1 MLKKPGRLSRRMLS
15 QVSAAASAPL
25 LLQFPPPPAVR
36 STSLSLYLSI
46 SLCVVS
52 GSQGEWGGSGETRW
66 QLLGFHRHSS
76 MNQQQRKL
84 QVSRTTVNTPCLFL
98 LGGLALISR
107 KSVALIL
114 LVGFRVLLPD
124 SVRPAP

>member
-36 STSLSLYLSI
+36 STSLSLSLSL
-46 SLCVVS
+46 SV
-52 GSQGEWGGSGETRW
+52 RRFW
-66 QLLGFHRHSS
+66 QPGRVGRKWRDALATPGFSPTFFNESATEKAAGKSHDCKHPV
-76 MNQQQRKL
+76 L
-84 QVSRTTVNTPCLFL
+84 IL